1 MRKRT
6 SLTPIAAALA
16 AGALAVACGQ
26 SATGPAGAG
35 SVSLSFTT
43 ASGASA
49 TASMAPSA
57 SVTQTSGSDQLV
69 LDSASLVLRQ
79 IELERQDGQCP
90 TSGTPTSED
99 GCEEFETGPTLIQLP
114 LDGSV
119 EHAVAI
125 DAPAGTYSQLQFEI
139 HAPGGDS
146 ADQAFVQDHPAYQ
159 DVSVRVVGT
168 FNGNAFTYTANL
180 DVEQEQELVPGLVV
194 DGSSTSTNVTLRA
207 DVSTWFRA
215 SDGSLI
221 DPSTANKGGTNESVV
236 KDAIKASLKAFED
249 HDGDG
254 MEDAS

>member
-1 MRKRT
+1 MPNRT
-6 SLTPIAAALA
+6 SWTPIAAALA

-26 SATGPAGAG
+26 GMTAPAGAG

-43 ASGASA
+43 TSAASA
-49 TASMAPSA
+49 APSIAPSA
-57 SVTQTSGSDQLV
+57 SVSQTSGSDQLV
-69 LDSASLVLRQ
+69 LDSASLVLRKV
-79 IELERQDGQCP
+79 ELERQDGQCP
-90 TSGTPTSED
+90 TSGTPTGED
-99 GCEEFETGPTLIQLP
+99 GCEEFEAGPMLVGLP

-119 EHAVAI
+119 TRAVAV

-146 ADQAFVQDHPAYQ
+146 SDQAFVQDHPAYQ

-180 DVEQEQELVPGLVV
+180 DVEQERELVPALVV

-215 SDGSLI
+215 PDGSLI

-236 KDAIKASLKAFED
+236 KDNIKASLKAFED
-249 HDGDG
+249 HDEDG